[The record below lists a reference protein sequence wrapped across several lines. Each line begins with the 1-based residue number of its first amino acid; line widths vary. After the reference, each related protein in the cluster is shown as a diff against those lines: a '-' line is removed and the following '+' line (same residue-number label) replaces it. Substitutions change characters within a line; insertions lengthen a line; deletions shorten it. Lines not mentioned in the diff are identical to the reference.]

1 MQISI
6 ARKIDYWLGIPIC
19 FILSIFHKIQNIF
32 TSRHLQEVMPK
43 KILFLELSEMGSAI
57 LAYSAIKKVKEMYPE
72 AELYFWIFRKNQDS
86 VHILNIIPKQNV
98 IVMRSGSF
106 ILLLTDTLKNFL
118 RIRREGIEVVIDME
132 LFSRFSSILTYLSG
146 AKIRVGFHKF
156 YLEGLYRGNLH
167 THKVSYNPYMH
178 ISKNFLALIYSLKA
192 FTKEVPLIK
201 ISLMNHETT
210 LPKIKSNDT
219 KKEKIWQKLGEIN
232 DEIHKRNKLIILNAG
247 ISEILPLRR
256 WPIENYTEL
265 TKRLLTDREIFI
277 ILVGIESQSFVGK
290 INYPQKDSH
299 IINLIGKT
307 TIEELLA
314 LYNISTLLISHD
326 SGIPNLASLTDI
338 NMIVLFGPETPHLY
352 APLTSNK
359 IVLYKN
365 FACSPCITAYNYRRS
380 VCKNN
385 RCLQAVTVEEV
396 YTAAKSYLYN
406 SEK

>member
-6 ARKIDYWLGIPIC
+6 VRKIDYWLGIPIC

-32 TSRHLQEVMPK
+32 TSRQLQEVTPK

-57 LAYSAIKKVKEMYPE
+57 LAYSAMKKVKEMYPK
-72 AELYFWIFRKNQDS
+72 AELYFWIFRNNQDS

-98 IVMRSGSF
+98 ITMRSESF
-106 ILLLTDTLKNFL
+106 ILLLMDTLKNL
-118 RIRREGIEVVIDME
+118 LKIRKERIEVIIDME
-132 LFSRFSSILTYLSG
+132 LFSRFSSILSFLSG

-156 YLEGLYRGNLH
+156 YLEGLYRGDLH

-192 FTKEVPLIK
+192 STKEAPLIK
-201 ISLMNHETT
+201 IPLINYETT
-210 LPKIKSNDT
+210 VPKIKSNDIE
-219 KKEKIWQKLGEIN
+219 KEKIWQKLGEIN
-232 DEIHKRNKLIILNAG
+232 EEIHKRNKLIILNAG
-247 ISEILPLRR
+247 ISEILPLRK
-256 WPIENYTEL
+256 WPIRNYIEL
-265 TKRLLTDREIFI
+265 AKRLITDREIFI
-277 ILVGIESQSFVGK
+277 ILVGTESQSFVGK
-290 INYPQKDSH
+290 INYQQIDSH

-307 TIEELLA
+307 TIDELLA

-338 NMIVLFGPETPHLY
+338 DMVVLFGPETPHLY

-359 IVLYKN
+359 TVLYKN
-365 FACSPCITAYNYRRS
+365 FACSPCISAYNYRRS

-385 RCLQAVTVEEV
+385 RCLQAIAVEEV
-396 YTAAKSYLYN
+396 YTAAKSYLYKL
-406 SEK
+406 EK